1 MRKRHG
7 FTLVELL
14 VVIAI
19 IALLIGLLLPAL
31 AKAQQAARTVKDSN
45 QLAQIHKAFMIFAE
59 SDPGG
64 YLPMP
69 GRINRYTHPNLGS
82 KPGKGPQ
89 NWKKD
94 STGHLYSAMIAQ
106 EFFNVDLPISP
117 VEQNPVISQYGTESV
132 DASTAY
138 DYTDYDP
145 PSDTYWMGDQCDPA
159 SVAPGTAPQG
169 NKNLVFRSRI
179 NRGLQ
184 GNSPGRSHTS
194 YAHSMMCGDR
204 RNYTWRNTNDSSKV
218 VLGNRGVKEGDTSG
232 NDYRRSWTLL
242 FHGPDKEW
250 HGHVVFGDNHVE
262 YSKSFYPTNV
272 SHECGLDS
280 IVQDNIFVAEFEAC
294 GSLVGNWKQGDA
306 WLAMNEIVNDGGS
319 GDPKPLAIYDHLRPQ

>member
-31 AKAQQAARTVKDSN
+31 AKAQQSARTVKDAN

-69 GRINRYTHPNLGS
+69 GRINRFTHPNLGS
-82 KPGKGPQ
+82 QPGKGPQ
-89 NWKKD
+89 NYKKD
-94 STGHLYSAMIAQ
+94 STGHLYSSMIAQ
-106 EFFNVDLPISP
+106 EFFNLDLPISP
-117 VEQNPVISQYGTESV
+117 VESNPVVSQYGTDSN
-132 DASTAY
+132 DDGTAY
-138 DYTDYDP
+138 EYAAYDP
-145 PSDTYWMGDQCDPA
+145 PSDTYWMGDEADPG
-159 SVAPGTAPQG
+159 SVAPGTAPSG
-169 NKNLVFRSRI
+169 SPNTVFRSKI
-179 NRGLQ
+179 NRPPT
-184 GNSPGRSHTS
+184 NGRSHTS
-194 YAHSMMCGDR
+194 YAHSMMSGDR

-218 VLGNRGVKEGDTSG
+218 VLGNRGVKNGDTSG
-232 NDYRRSWTLL
+232 DDYRKSWTLL

-280 IVQDNIFVAEFEAC
+280 IIQDNIFVAEFDQC
-294 GSLVGNWKQGDA
+294 GSLAGNWKQGDA
-306 WLAMNEIVNDGGS
+306 WLAMNEVVTDGGG
-319 GDPKPLAIYDHLRPQ
+319 GDPKPLAIYDYNRD